1 MRFVS
6 TGSARSSHFSRK
18 SIDDENDEDSDE
30 EDDVH
35 VEEYHENKAELRRG
49 RSYDAD
55 ESSPTWRRGTKLK
68 PSSMVQ
74 WLDRKESAYSIADL
88 STGLDSL
95 RNSDVSAVFIPVQGN
110 SLQHRIIRRRRQDL
124 LRETK
129 LLELLMHFN
138 CIIYTLVSAET
149 LRLKHA
155 FTEAEMSE
163 RERQHNIPQILPDC
177 CRASY
182 DLISLA
188 VRENKTNASLLIS
201 ISGVLLSLINH
212 EGIILNNIVTL

>member
-1 MRFVS
+1 LSHLIQIGS
-6 TGSARSSHFSRK
+6 TRSSHFSRK
-18 SIDDENDEDSDE
+18 SIDDENVENSDE
-30 EDDVH
+30 EDDIR
-35 VEEYHENKAELRRG
+35 VEEYHENKTELRRG

-55 ESSPTWRRGTKLK
+55 DLSPALRSGTKIK

-74 WLDRKESAYSIADL
+74 WLDRREHVYSIADL

-95 RNSDVSAVFIPVQGN
+95 RNSDASAVFIPVQGN
-110 SLQHRIIRRRRQDL
+110 TLQYRTIRKRRQDL

-138 CIIYTLVSAET
+138 CIIYMLVSAET
-149 LRLKHA
+149 LRIKRA
-155 FTEAEMSE
+155 SAEVEISE
-163 RERQHNIPQILPDC
+163 RERQSNIPQILPDC

-212 EGIILNNIVTL
+212 EGI